1 MTSLRTTRL
10 GHRMTAMQVRAQASR
25 PAWGGGCVRGRDG
38 QAHGLND
45 NRRMVTFSIRSAPHS
60 VASSTA
66 SPWGV
71 RLVTLAVWAL
81 LASSVVYW
89 VLQWP
94 QANTARGG
102 SLTTLAEGDTP
113 LAASSAAS
121 LSRALGAPAVVAER
135 ASAPALSSRLSLVGV
150 VRAGA
155 RDGAAL
161 IAVDGKSPRSVRV
174 GAEVEPGLYLLA
186 LEPRLARLGPDRQ
199 GTETV
204 VLELPRP
211 KVP

>member
-1 MTSLRTTRL
+1 
-10 GHRMTAMQVRAQASR
+10 
-25 PAWGGGCVRGRDG
+25 
-38 QAHGLND
+38 
-45 NRRMVTFSIRSAPHS
+45 MVTFSIRSAPHS

-66 SPWGV
+66 SPRGV
-71 RLVTLAVWAL
+71 RLVTLAVWSL

-94 QANTARGG
+94 QANAPRGG
-102 SLTTLAEGDTP
+102 SSTTLAPGDTP
-113 LAASSAAS
+113 LTAPAAASMG
-121 LSRALGAPAVVAER
+121 RALGAPVVAER